1 VNRVRLISLLV
12 TASLLAVFVA
22 RLVLATKT
30 GGMNGGDYV

>member
-12 TASLLAVFVA
+12 TASFFAVFVA
-22 RLVLATKT
+22 RLVLMTKT